1 MTSALAGLPL
11 AVEETREVF
20 EGIGTLGEGIFY
32 ALAFTST
39 SVFAW
44 GCWRR
49 IRKYR
54 RGRPAGRFRSRE
66 SRVAAP
72 SNGERVTA
80 TPNGEQATAVVQ
92 GAPTRNGSA
101 NGHTVD
107 AGTAAHSLVALAA
120 NTTVRK
126 RDRAAGIAHFLVFWG
141 FITLFIGTVILTI
154 DYDIVRNATNALG
167 EERSFFKGAFY
178 LGYSV
183 ILDTMGLA
191 FVLGM
196 LYLMWRR
203 AFGHK
208 AALDYTR
215 AETPEGGYS
224 RDEFV
229 QGDWLFLGLLFA
241 LLSTGF
247 LLEGFRIRASGF
259 PSFEVWSPVG
269 WLIARGVR
277 AVGIG
282 TGGAGDVRIAMW
294 WVHAVMA
301 MGFVA
306 YIPFSKAMH
315 MLTDTANVVAF
326 DPASARRLHAPR
338 PGADHIGYRTL
349 DDFTWKELLDLDSCT
364 KCGRCHVAC
373 PATASGAPLSP
384 RDFILDLRQW
394 ADESTGGRTFL
405 DRERRPTTTGP
416 LAGNGD
422 VRVAGDVITVE
433 TLWSCTTC
441 MACVEACPVGIE
453 HVSTIVELRRSLV
466 DEGAME
472 PTLQS
477 ALQNLAQQGNSFGK
491 SSRMRARWTKELD
504 FEVPDARTTP
514 VRYLWFVGDF
524 AAFDERLQELSR
536 TLARILHDA
545 GVDFGL
551 LYEDEWN
558 SGNDVRRVGEEG
570 LFEMLVEHNVAAF
583 ESASFDEI
591 FTTDPHSL
599 NTLRN
604 EYPEFGLD
612 KPTRHYTEVLAD
624 LLESGAIPTRSLDV
638 RVTYHDP
645 CYLARY
651 NGVTDPPRRVL
662 RALGCDLVEMPRN
675 KDNTFCCGA
684 GGGRIWMDDSG
695 LEERPSEN
703 RIREAAELDVE
714 RFVVAC
720 PKDFTMYTDAAKTT
734 GHDDRLQVVDV
745 IQLVDEARVAADLV
759 VTE

>member
-1 MTSALAGLPL
+1 MSNPLAVLPL
-11 AVEETREVF
+11 GVEETREVF

-32 ALAFTST
+32 LLALTST
-39 SVFAW
+39 AVFAW
-44 GCWRR
+44 GSWRR
-49 IRKYR
+49 IKKYR
-54 RGRPAGRFRSRE
+54 RGRAAGRFRSRK
-66 SRVAAP
+66 SREVPVDEVRPSAVPAGAA
-72 SNGERVTA
+72 T
-80 TPNGEQATAVVQ
+80 T
-92 GAPTRNGSA
+92 NGSA
-101 NGHTVD
+101 NSHVVD
-107 AGTAAHSLVALAA
+107 ATAAAHSLVALAA
-120 NTTVRK
+120 NSTVRK
-126 RDRAAGIAHFLVFWG
+126 RDRAAGVAHFLVFWG

-167 EERSFFKGAFY
+167 QERSFFKGAFY

-183 ILDTMGLA
+183 ILDTMGFA
-191 FVLGM
+191 AVLGM
-196 LYLMWRR
+196 LYLIWRR

-215 AETPEGGYS
+215 AEKPEGGYS

-229 QGDWLFLGLLFA
+229 KGDWLFLGLLFA
-241 LLSTGF
+241 LLVTGF

-269 WLIARGVR
+269 WLVARVVR
-277 AVGIG
+277 VVGIG
-282 TGGAGDVRIAMW
+282 TGGADDVRIAMW
-294 WVHAVMA
+294 WTHAVMA

-315 MLTDTANVVAF
+315 MLTDAANVVAF

-338 PGADHIGYRTL
+338 SGADHIGYRTL

-394 ADESTGGRTFL
+394 ADESTGGHTFL
-405 DRERRPTTTGP
+405 DGERRPTTTGP
-416 LAGNGD
+416 LANGD
-422 VRVAGDVITVE
+422 VRVAGDVIKIE

-504 FEVPDARTTP
+504 FEIPDARTTP

-524 AAFDERLQELSR
+524 AAFDDRLQELSR

-551 LYEDEWN
+551 LYEGEWN

-612 KPTRHYTEVLAD
+612 KPVRHYTEVLAD
-624 LLESGAIPTRSLDV
+624 LLESGAIPTRPLDS

-662 RALGCDLVEMPRN
+662 QALGCDLVEMPRN

-734 GHDDRLQVVDV
+734 GHDSRLQVVDV
-745 IQLVDEARVAADLV
+745 IQLVDEARVTANLV

>member
-1 MTSALAGLPL
+1 MSGTLAGLTV
-11 AVEETREVF
+11 AAEETREVF

-32 ALAFTST
+32 VLSLSATAIF
-39 SVFAW
+39 FW
-44 GCWRR
+44 GCWQRV
-49 IRKYR
+49 RKYR
-54 RGRPAGRFRSRE
+54 QGRPTWRFRR
-66 SRVAAP
+66 RMARTVAAP
-72 SNGERVTA
+72 TGMPDDDVAAAAVVPNASNG
-80 TPNGEQATAVVQ
+80 NGTMD
-92 GAPTRNGSA
+92 
-101 NGHTVD
+101 GHTVG
-107 AGTAAHSLVALAA
+107 AGTAARSLATIAA

-126 RDRAAGIAHFLVFWG
+126 RDRAAGVAHFLVFWG

-167 EERSFFKGAFY
+167 EEQSFFEGTFY

-191 FVLGM
+191 AVLGM
-196 LYLMWRR
+196 LYLGWRR

-215 AETPEGGYS
+215 AEKPEGGYS

-229 QGDWLFLGLLFA
+229 KGDWLFLGLLFA

-269 WLIARGVR
+269 WLLAKGVR
-277 AVGIG
+277 GVGIG
-282 TGGAGDVRIAMW
+282 AGAAADVRIASW
-294 WVHAVMA
+294 WIHAVIA
-301 MGFVA
+301 LGFVA

-315 MLTDTANVVAF
+315 MLTNTANLVAF
-326 DPASARRLHAPR
+326 DRASARRLPPLR
-338 PGADHIGYRTL
+338 PEADHVGYRTL
-349 DDFTWKELLDLDSCT
+349 ADFTWKELVDLDSCT

-373 PATASGAPLSP
+373 PATAAGAPLSP
-384 RDFILDLRQW
+384 RDLILDLRQW
-394 ADESTGGRTFL
+394 ADETSGGHTIL
-405 DRERRPTTTGP
+405 DGERRPTSTGP
-416 LAGNGD
+416 LADAGET
-422 VRVAGDVITVE
+422 RAAGDVIKVE

-466 DEGAME
+466 DQGAME

-491 SSRMRARWTKELD
+491 SSRMRARWTKDLD
-504 FEVPDARTTP
+504 FEVADARKTP

-604 EYPEFGLD
+604 EYPAFGLD
-612 KPTRHYTEVLAD
+612 KPVRHYTEVLAE
-624 LLESGAIPTRSLDV
+624 LLESGAIPRQPLNV

-651 NGVTDPPRRVL
+651 NGVMDAPRSVL
-662 RALGCDLVEMPRN
+662 HALGCELVEMPRN
-675 KDNTFCCGA
+675 RDNTFCCGA

-703 RIREAAELDVE
+703 RIREAAALDVE

-720 PKDFTMYTDAAKTT
+720 PKDFTMYTDAAKMT
-734 GHDDRLQVVDV
+734 GHDDHLRVIDV
-745 IQLVDEARVAADLV
+745 IQLVDEARVPSQLV
-759 VTE
+759 VAE